1 VSEVSDQGESDI
13 MPPSDAVKE
22 SKAELILYAIAN
34 RFPVLEAEREALRQK
49 SKKQL
54 TSGAMAAVVLAL
66 ALWLVL
72 GKQGEGLAIL
82 VMLAGVGYAV
92 YLLYRGQK
100 QWEQRVLDEV
110 IPEICSVLGGIK
122 YQAVVSSEGYLAPYE
137 LLGVV
142 NESNKHNLTHHFR
155 GVHQGVGFECAHANL
170 QFTSGG
176 KSKTSTPVFDGLLF
190 RIQIPVNIDAKILIL
205 PNAGVF
211 SKRRDRVAVALDN
224 PGFDAKFVVSHEMSN
239 PQGEALI
246 RSVITPELQS
256 ALLRINER
264 ESTLA
269 YDRAA
274 FTAGIIHDSLYLAL
288 TRYKLSS
295 SIGPIKIERP
305 QSFLAMGF
313 FMRENSGLEN
323 SVKEMV
329 MDIET
334 VYRIIDELDDVFAVP
349 DIHVAGDSV
358 QWPEA

>member
-1 VSEVSDQGESDI
+1 MSV
-13 MPPSDAVKE
+13 AV
-22 SKAELILYAIAN
+22 
-34 RFPVLEAEREALRQK
+34 
-49 SKKQL
+49 
-54 TSGAMAAVVLAL
+54 AAVVLAL

-72 GKQGEGLAIL
+72 GKQGGGLAIL
-82 VMLAGVGYAV
+82 VMLAGVGYTA
-92 YLLYRGQK
+92 YLLYRRQK
-100 QWEQRVLDEV
+100 HWEQRVLDEV
-110 IPEICSVLGGIK
+110 IPEICSVLGGVK

-142 NESNKHNLTHHFR
+142 NESNQHNLTHHFR

-176 KSKTSTPVFDGLLF
+176 KSKTSTPVFEGLLF

-211 SKRRDRVAVALDN
+211 SKRRDMVGVPLGN
-224 PGFDAKFVVSHEMSN
+224 PAFDAKFVVSHEMSN

-246 RSVITPELQS
+246 RSVITPEFQS
-256 ALLRINER
+256 ALLSINKR

-288 TRYKLSS
+288 TRFKLSS
-295 SIGPIKIERP
+295 SIGPIKVERP
-305 QSFLAMGF
+305 QPFLTMGF
-313 FMRENSGLEN
+313 FMREHSGLER

-329 MDIET
+329 IDIET
-334 VYRIIDELDDVFAVP
+334 VYRIIEELDAAFAVP
-349 DIHVAGDSV
+349 DIHAAGDAL
-358 QWPEA
+358 QWPEKE